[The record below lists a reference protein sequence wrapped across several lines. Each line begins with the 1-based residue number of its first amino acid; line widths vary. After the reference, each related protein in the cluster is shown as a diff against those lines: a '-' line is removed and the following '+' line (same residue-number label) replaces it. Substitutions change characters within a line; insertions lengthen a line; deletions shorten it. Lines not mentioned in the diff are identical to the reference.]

1 MNLLQ
6 PGPHL
11 SGAYNWDWSVLF
23 TPTMWQAFGNGIS
36 TTLIVSLISLAIGTV
51 FGFLIAAA
59 RIAKIPVLDQIL
71 YVYVEL
77 FRTTPALVQL
87 IWIFYVLPLVLG
99 IHLAPMVAGV
109 IALSLNSAAFLS
121 EVFRGGLAS
130 IDRGQHD
137 ASFVLGL
144 STFRKYTAV
153 LIPQTFRRVLPSV
166 ANQFVS
172 LLKESSL
179 LSVIA
184 VTDLTYMFEV
194 QVSQTYRPLELYT
207 GLAIAYFCVTYPLIL
222 VVRYLERR
230 FPIL

>member
-1 MNLLQ
+1 MSSYQ
-6 PGPHL
+6 
-11 SGAYNWDWSVLF
+11 WDWSILF
-23 TPTMWQAFGNGIS
+23 APATLQALGDGIR
-36 TTLIVSLISLAIGTV
+36 TTLVLSLISLAIGTTL
-51 FGFLIAAA
+51 GFTIAAA
-59 RIAKIPVLDQIL
+59 RTARIPVLDQIL
-71 YVYVEL
+71 YIYVEL

-87 IWIFYVLPLVLG
+87 IWIFYVLPLLLG
-99 IHLAPMVAGV
+99 IHLSPDVAGV
-109 IALSLNSAAFLS
+109 VTLSLNCAAFLS

-144 STFRKYTAV
+144 STIQKYTAV
-153 LIPQTFRRVLPSV
+153 LIPQTVRRVLPSV

-184 VTDLTYMFEV
+184 VSELTYLFQV
-194 QVSQTYRPLELYT
+194 QVAQTYRPLELYT

-222 VVRYLERR
+222 VVRYVERR

>member
-1 MNLLQ
+1 MN
-6 PGPHL
+6 G
-11 SGAYNWDWSVLF
+11 YNWDWSVLV
-23 TPTMWQAFGNGIS
+23 TSPTLQALGTGIR
-36 TTLIVSLISLAIGTV
+36 TTLQVSILSLVIGTTL
-51 FGFLIAAA
+51 GFLIAALRTA
-59 RIAKIPVLDQIL
+59 RIPVLNQIL
-71 YVYVEL
+71 YCFVEL

-87 IWIFYVLPLVLG
+87 IWVFYVLPLLVG
-99 IHLAPMVAGV
+99 IHMSPDQAGV
-109 IALSLNSAAFLS
+109 LALSMNCAAFLS
-121 EVFRGGLAS
+121 EVFRGGLQS

-144 STFRKYTAV
+144 STVQKYRAV
-153 LIPQTFRRVLPSV
+153 LIPQTVRRVMPSV

-184 VTDLTYMFEV
+184 VPELTYLFQV
-194 QVSQTYRPLELYT
+194 QVAQTYRPLELYT

-222 VVRYLERR
+222 VVRYFERR

>member
-1 MNLLQ
+1 MN
-6 PGPHL
+6 
-11 SGAYNWDWSVLF
+11 AYNWDWSILIAPE
-23 TPTMWQAFGNGIS
+23 TLKSLGLGIE
-36 TTLIVSLISLAIGTV
+36 TTLLVSLISLVIGTTL
-51 FGFLIAAA
+51 GFLIAAA
-59 RIAKIPVLDQIL
+59 RIARIPVLGQII

-87 IWIFYVLPLVLG
+87 IWIFYVLPLILG
-99 IHLAPMVAGV
+99 VHLTPMVAGV
-109 IALSLNSAAFLS
+109 IALSLNSSAFLS

-144 STFRKYTAV
+144 TTWQKYTAV
-153 LIPQTFRRVLPSV
+153 LIPQTVRRVLPSV
-166 ANQFVS
+166 TNQFVA

-184 VTDLTYMFEV
+184 VTDLTYLFQV
-194 QVSQTYRPLELYT
+194 QVADTYRPLELYS

-222 VVRYLERR
+222 VVRYIERR

>member
-1 MNLLQ
+1 MT
-6 PGPHL
+6 GY
-11 SGAYNWDWSVLF
+11 SWDWSILWSPG
-23 TPTMWQAFGNGIS
+23 TLTSLGIGLR
-36 TTLIVSLISLAIGTV
+36 TTLLVSLISLAIGTTL
-51 FGFLIAAA
+51 GFLIAAI
-59 RIAKIPVLDQIL
+59 RTAKVPVISQIL
-71 YVYVEL
+71 YAYVEL

-87 IWIFYVLPLVLG
+87 IWIFYVLPLLLG
-99 IHLAPMVAGV
+99 VQMSADVAGV
-109 IALSLNSAAFLS
+109 LALSLNSSAFLS

-144 STFRKYTAV
+144 STLQKYRAV
-153 LIPQTFRRVLPSV
+153 LIPQTVRRVLPSV

-184 VTDLTYMFEV
+184 VTDLTYLFQV
-194 QVSQTYRPLELYT
+194 QVAQTYRPLELYT
-207 GLAIAYFCVTYPLIL
+207 GLAVAYFCVTYPLIL
-222 VVRYLERR
+222 VVRYFERR